1 MDTDDSQIAWR
12 YTDERL
18 AELVEAARDEGASH
32 PLFTLWPVG
41 DPILANNI
49 PLFAMLHDPEV
60 THRDRLTALRLIY
73 NRVARL
79 PVEFG
84 SPSLLALD
92 LQLLL
97 ADRLNS
103 IELLHLLTHLT
114 YRLLGYEPRVSCP
127 DGERRKAF
135 GLYKDGELVPAG
147 TTMQFVSTL
156 IASAYSHISGIS
168 KTNLRALSLRKRHQA
183 AELLLTHYLHS
194 PGEGNALWGCMER
207 WSELK
212 QFGDPLMDR
221 LKEGEA
227 DLPPDDSGQQ
237 LPCTLDVEAI
247 RLVGHRLKTQDFA
260 KSVKVS
266 QGADR
271 AQSQLRP
278 SEAAPRE
285 HRMAVIPG
293 SIPPASDP
301 NDQMQIQRFKVLQT
315 AQRVVQLPT
324 PDQLYRIQ
332 VTLTEE
338 FPWAA
343 SAIETILGELR
354 VKRQL
359 GALDCK
365 VRPTLIAGQPGVGKT
380 RFARRLAGELNLMF
394 RAISIGGMDDSRA
407 LLGTSRGWSSGQP
420 SSLLEL
426 LLNAQGPSAMVLL
439 DEVDKASDRSVNSA
453 PVASALLGLLE
464 AESARRW
471 FDTFLQ
477 TECDL
482 SMVSFILT
490 ANSLSRLPTPLLSR
504 CQIVMFEEP
513 SPEHIAAAVPH
524 ALEDLADEWG
534 LPRGVFVGFEQKAH
548 NIPVRS
554 IRELKTMLAHV
565 LRSEILLEGN
575 RLARH

>member
-1 MDTDDSQIAWR
+1 MDTDHSHKVGR
-12 YTDERL
+12 YSDERL

-41 DPILANNI
+41 DPILASNI

-60 THRDRLTALRLIY
+60 SHRDRLIALRLIY

-97 ADRLNS
+97 ADWLNS

-114 YRLLGYEPRVSCP
+114 YRLLGYEPRVSCAE
-127 DGERRKAF
+127 GERRKAF
-135 GLYKDGELVPAG
+135 GLYKDGDLVPAG
-147 TTMQFVSTL
+147 ATLQFVSPL
-156 IASAYSHISGIS
+156 LASAYSHISGLS
-168 KTNLRALSLRKRHQA
+168 KNNLRALSLCKRHQA

-194 PGEGNALWGCMER
+194 PGEGNAPWGCQER

-212 QFGDPLMDR
+212 RFGDPLMDR
-221 LKEGEA
+221 LREGEA
-227 DLPPDDSGQQ
+227 DLPPDDSGQR
-237 LPCTLDVEAI
+237 LPYTLDVEAI

-260 KSVKVS
+260 KSVKLS
-266 QGADR
+266 QGPDS
-271 AQSQLRP
+271 AQAQPRP
-278 SEAAPRE
+278 TEVVRPEKLLS
-285 HRMAVIPG
+285 VIPG

-301 NDQMQIQRFKVLQT
+301 NDQMQIQRFKVLQA

-332 VTLTEE
+332 VILTEE

-380 RFARRLAGELNLMF
+380 RFARRLAEELNLMF

-426 LLNAQGPSAMVLL
+426 LLNAQGPSALVLL

-490 ANSLSRLPTPLLSR
+490 ANSLSRLPKPLLSR

-513 SPEHIAAAVPH
+513 SPEHIEVAPLV
-524 ALEDLADEWG
+524 
-534 LPRGVFVGFEQKAH
+534 
-548 NIPVRS
+548 
-554 IRELKTMLAHV
+554 
-565 LRSEILLEGN
+565 
-575 RLARH
+575 